1 VTEVSPLYAATRRAL
16 LDALEALVDQSEAL
30 VLVGAQAIFLHTG
43 ESDEAIATETKDAD
57 LALDPSALVEA
68 PLLEAAMKAAGF
80 HLDLTNP
87 QPGSWLS
94 PTAIPSTS
102 CFRKRCLGVQDGV
115 AAAGYRRT
123 TRCPPDVCTASRAH

>member
-43 ESDEAIATETKDAD
+43 ETDEAIATETKDAD
-57 LALDPSALVEA
+57 LALDPSALVEE
-68 PLLEAAMKAAGF
+68 PLLEAAMKSDGF
-80 HLDLTNP
+80 HLDFTNP

-94 PTAIPSTS
+94 PDGYPSTS
-102 CFRKRCLGVQDGV
+102 CFRKQSRGVQDEV
-115 AAAGYRRT
+115 AAAAFRRT
-123 TRCPPDVCTASRAH
+123 TRCPPDACTASRAH